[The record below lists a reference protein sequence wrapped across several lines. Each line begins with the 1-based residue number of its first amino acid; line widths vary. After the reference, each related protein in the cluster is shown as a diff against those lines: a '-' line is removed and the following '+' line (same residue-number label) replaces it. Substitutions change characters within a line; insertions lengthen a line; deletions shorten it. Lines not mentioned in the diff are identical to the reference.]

1 MPFVNWL
8 VWDVSFGASFFFRCA
23 GFWVPDIRSEGGLM
37 TPFDL
42 LLIIFGV
49 GIVIFGAYQRMLR
62 TLFML
67 IVIWL
72 AAFLGALSYEY
83 VTVPVQALATNNP
96 IAVKGM
102 VFLVLFLL
110 FTIAGYV
117 ISRLAFPV
125 TKLPKIGFLDVL
137 AGGLIGIVVAAV
149 MLSLIFNT
157 LGFIVSERWETQT
170 TAWISLRSQFLGARL
185 LSYVRQVMNIY
196 VRTFTPFFRDLP
208 PVLIPR

>member
-1 MPFVNWL
+1 
-8 VWDVSFGASFFFRCA
+8 
-23 GFWVPDIRSEGGLM
+23 M
-37 TPFDL
+37 TPFDF

-49 GIVIFGAYQRMLR
+49 GIVIFGAFQRMLR
-62 TLFML
+62 MLFML
-67 IVIWL
+67 IVVWL

-83 VTVPVQALATNNP
+83 VTVPVQALAPNNP
-96 IAVKGM
+96 TAVEGM

-117 ISRLAFPV
+117 VSRLAFPV

-137 AGGLIGIVVAAV
+137 MGGLIGIVVAAV
-149 MLSLIFNT
+149 MLSLVFNT

-185 LSYVRQVMNIY
+185 LPYVRQVMNVY
-196 VRTFTPFFRDLP
+196 VRAFTPFFRDVP